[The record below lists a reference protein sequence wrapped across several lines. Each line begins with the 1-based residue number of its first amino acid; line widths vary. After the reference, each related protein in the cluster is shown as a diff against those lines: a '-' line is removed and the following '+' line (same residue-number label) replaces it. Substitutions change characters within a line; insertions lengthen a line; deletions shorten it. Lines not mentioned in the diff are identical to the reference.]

1 MHRLEYITT
10 IIADIGD
17 IFSFVAPITCI
28 PLIVSVIF
36 SEWNMLVPMATVPL
50 VFFLVG
56 TLLKRLPRNK
66 REMHL
71 STAFCS
77 VALFWFLSAMICG
90 IPFILGL
97 NMGFTDALFEG
108 MAGWTGT
115 AFTMMRSLD
124 TVPHT
129 LLFWRSYMQ
138 WISGIGIIAFAL
150 AMTSSTGLFR
160 SKIFRTDTRDEPLMP
175 GVISTGRALWKI
187 YGLLTFFAIGLI
199 LFAGLSLWDAIN
211 LALSTV
217 STGGFT
223 IHSGGILYYNNIA
236 LELILIPVMIA
247 SALPFK
253 LYYLI
258 KENRRLSLFWGEQ
271 VKLFFILTA
280 IGVAVLSY
288 DLVFLNG
295 MEILPA
301 INQGLFMT
309 VSALTTTGFQIS
321 NLHMWASVTLLFLTM
336 LVFIGGASGSTAGG
350 IKLKRVALAYRA
362 LVWWFRRLF
371 VSGKVLVPFKIE
383 GRVIPRATAELET
396 AKNMLVII
404 LSVIVIFVATLAVL
418 QFHLTTFSITEILF
432 EVVSAFSTCGMST
445 GYVSPMMPVIS
456 KWIFIIVMWLGRLEV
471 IPVVMLFI
479 ALFRGSDRIV

>member
-1 MHRLEYITT
+1 MQRFEYITT

-17 IFSFVAPITCI
+17 IFSFVAPITLV

-36 SEWNMLVPMATVPL
+36 SEWNMLAPMATVPL
-50 VFFLVG
+50 VFFLMG

-66 REMHL
+66 RERHL

-90 IPFILGL
+90 IPFVLGI

-124 TVPHT
+124 TAPHT

-138 WISGIGIIAFAL
+138 WISGLGIIAFAL
-150 AMTSSTGLFR
+150 AMASSTGLLQ
-160 SKIFRTDTRDEPLMP
+160 SKIFRTESRDEPLMP
-175 GVISTGRALWKI
+175 GVIATGRALWKI
-187 YGLLTFFAIGLI
+187 YGFMTFFAIGLI
-199 LFAGLSLWDAIN
+199 LFTGLSLWDAVN

-223 IHSGGILYYNNIA
+223 IHEGGILYYNSIA
-236 LELILIPVMIA
+236 LELILIPIMIA
-247 SALPFK
+247 GALPFK
-253 LYYLI
+253 LYYLV
-258 KENRRLSLFWGEQ
+258 KEKRRLSLFGGEQ

-280 IGVAVLSY
+280 IGVVVLSY
-288 DLVFLNG
+288 DFIFFSN

-301 INQGLFMT
+301 IHQGLFFS
-309 VSALTTTGFQIS
+309 VSALTTTGFQVS
-321 NLHMWASVTLLFLTM
+321 NLHTWASVTLLFLTM

-350 IKLKRVALAYRA
+350 VKLKRVGIAYRA

-371 VSGKVLVPFKIE
+371 VSGKVLLPFKIE
-383 GRVIPRATAELET
+383 GRVIPRATAELQT

-445 GYVSPMMPVIS
+445 GYVSPMMPVVS
-456 KWIFIIVMWLGRLEV
+456 KWIFIFVMWLGRLEV
-471 IPVVMLFI
+471 IPIVMLFI
-479 ALFRGSDRIV
+479 ALFRGSDRMA